1 MTLLTTATVHP
12 VWSRKDFDRNIGCF
26 AGTRCLLCLLCLLE
40 SSLVDADA
48 TLFLQNEG
56 IFLESDRSSLV
67 VINSE

>member
-26 AGTRCLLCLLCLLE
+26 AGTRCLLCLLE